1 MPRVT
6 QPSPSYQPYQPL
18 PPVMGIARPPKSSGG
33 GLTSLLAGILAVVA
47 AGLAFG
53 GSFAAITTFR
63 NTFEGGGETT
73 VNANNV
79 SWWSL
84 TDAGSSSP
92 FDKESLL
99 TWLVLLLAAVVLLIG
114 AAFACAAS
122 STRSPGAVTGS
133 RSLVT
138 AGIGV
143 LTGAML
149 LETLLV
155 LRQASNYNSRELQ
168 AGESL
173 DFSVGL
179 GFVLPLCGLAVGLIA
194 VVLAHVGQGGR
205 RTEPSTPR
213 MGFPAPYGYPPMQG
227 GAPVGAAPAGAPGGA
242 APAGVAAGAAP
253 AGAAPAMGTP
263 AGAGVAEAGSPVV
276 GSPAGAAAAA
286 A

>member
-114 AAFACAAS
+114 AAFAFAAS

-133 RSLVT
+133 
-138 AGIGV
+138 GV

-227 GAPVGAAPAGAPGGA
+227 VATPAGGAPVGAAPVGAPGGA
-242 APAGVAAGAAP
+242 APAGVAAAA
-253 AGAAPAMGTP
+253 
-263 AGAGVAEAGSPVV
+263 
-276 GSPAGAAAAA
+276 
-286 A
+286 